1 MCSILVLMQ
10 KFDNFCFTGLWS
22 IIQVLCA
29 QLWYSGK
36 GFTGWEFCR
45 KVDRGKL
52 NLWQLLAKWEFLRMV
67 DQGNLTS
74 GNFWQNMEEFDCHT
88 E

>member
-1 MCSILVLMQ
+1 MQ

-36 GFTGWEFCR
+36 VFTGWEFLK
-45 KVDRGKL
+45 KVDRGKKI
-52 NLWQLLAKWEFLRMV
+52 NLWQVPAKMEFLRMV

-74 GNFWQNMEEFDCHT
+74 GSFWQNMKEFDCQT